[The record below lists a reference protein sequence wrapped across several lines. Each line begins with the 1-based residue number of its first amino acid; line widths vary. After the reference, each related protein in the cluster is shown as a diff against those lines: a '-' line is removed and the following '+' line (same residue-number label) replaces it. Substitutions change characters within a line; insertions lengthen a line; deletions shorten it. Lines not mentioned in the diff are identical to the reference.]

1 MSSET
6 QINVNVPT
14 WLRRRMLHNLQ
25 KAAKDK
31 VNRARAEVAANLYA
45 AITKKPD
52 AASSRA
58 EVDPT
63 TGKPSSDG
71 VKAAGQIIRPTNS
84 KVWRHIKS
92 ILSRALKRV
101 QAFMK
106 HKQSSRPAY
115 SREDESNG
123 ENCLYSY
130 VAGTG

>member
-6 QINVNVPT
+6 QINVNVPA

-25 KAAKDK
+25 KAAKEK
-31 VNRARAEVAANLYA
+31 VTRARAEVAANLYA

-52 AASSRA
+52 VTSSQV

-63 TGKPSSDG
+63 ADKTCSDG
-71 VKAAGQIIRPTNS
+71 VKAAEQFVRPTNL
-84 KVWRHIKS
+84 KVWRYIKA

-106 HKQSSRPAY
+106 HKQSSNPAY
-115 SREDESNG
+115 SRG
-123 ENCLYSY
+123 
-130 VAGTG
+130 